1 MVGTLSFASV
11 AQAWHEGRDILGKM
25 RPRVLDLAGVERAD
39 SAGLACVL
47 ALLAA
52 GQQHEPGV
60 SIRNAPESLRAL
72 AQVSGAEKWLAP

>member
-1 MVGTLSFASV
+1 MVGNLSFSSV
-11 AQAWHEGRDILGKM
+11 ARAWREGEQAVREA

-52 GQQHEPGV
+52 GQQHEPELTV
-60 SIRNAPESLRAL
+60 RNAPESLRAL
-72 AQVSGAEKWLAP
+72 ARVSDAEGWLL